1 MSLEELAAHT
11 TPERPSAST
20 NDIFI
25 APPLLPVCC
34 ICGLIRD
41 ETRGSLVH
49 ERWVTRR
56 AYLKTHGVNPADCV
70 LAHTYCP
77 SCFTQVMEAT
87 RQHELESR

>member
-1 MSLEELAAHT
+1 MALETVFAQITHEA
-11 TPERPSAST
+11 PFASKRET
-20 NDIFI
+20 SM
-25 APPLLPVCC
+25 LPVCC
-34 ICGLIRD
+34 LCGLIRD
-41 ETRGSLVH
+41 ETNVSLDH

-77 SCFTQVMEAT
+77 SCFTQVMETA